1 MKLSVTLATEIHS
14 CKSDSWE
21 RYDLGVSGAARTNTR
36 DIARAAVR
44 AELAQV
50 AFELFRREGFEKVTL
65 DDLAAAA
72 GVSRSTF
79 LRYFGTK
86 EDAVLGAF
94 EGHDRRLADALRA
107 RPADEDDWTA
117 LRGALDTVI
126 ERYHQDPAGSLATT
140 RLVRDTPALCARQ
153 LEKHHSWRPALAEA
167 LAERAGSAQPVTL
180 AQSVRAAAA
189 LDCLHIALDHW
200 TASDGRLDLVDLLD
214 EAFAALAPR

>member
-1 MKLSVTLATEIHS
+1 
-14 CKSDSWE
+14 
-21 RYDLGVSGAARTNTR
+21 VSAAAPTKTR

-44 AELAQV
+44 AELAEA
-50 AFELFRREGFEKVTL
+50 AFELFRREGFDKVTL

-94 EGHDRRLADALRA
+94 DAHGRQAADALRV

-117 LRGALDTVI
+117 LRRALDTVI
-126 ERYHQDPAGSLATT
+126 ERYRADPVRALATT

-153 LEKHHSWRPALAEA
+153 LEKQHGWRPALAQA
-167 LAERAGSAQPVTL
+167 LAERGGSPEAATL
-180 AQSVRAAAA
+180 AQTVRAAAA
-189 LDCLHIALDHW
+189 LDCLNVAIDHW

>member
-1 MKLSVTLATEIHS
+1 MS
-14 CKSDSWE
+14 
-21 RYDLGVSGAARTNTR
+21 AAGRTSTR

-44 AELAQV
+44 AELGQV

-86 EDAVLGAF
+86 EDAVLSAF
-94 EGHDRRLADALRA
+94 DAKGERVADALRT

-117 LRGALDTVI
+117 LRCALDTAI
-126 ERYHQDPAGSLATT
+126 EPYHQDPDGSLAMT

-153 LEKHHSWRPALAEA
+153 LEKQHGWRPALARA
-167 LAERAGSAQPVTL
+167 LAERAGFAEPPAL
-180 AQSVRAAAA
+180 GHWVRASAA
-189 LDCLHIALDHW
+189 LDCLNVAVDHW
-200 TASDGRLDLVDLLD
+200 TDSDGRLDLVSLLD